1 MITIGLPIT
10 STMRRETP
18 RNAQF
23 VLLCVFHS
31 FSVFHC
37 ITMCCCVSL
46 CFSMVGTWF
55 IWHAGCREHY
65 SLT

>member
-10 STMRRETP
+10 STMRREKP
-18 RNAQF
+18 LNAQF
-23 VLLCVFHS
+23 VSLCVFHS
-31 FSVFHC
+31 SVFHC

-55 IWHAGCREHY
+55 IWHAGCREPY